1 MFVIMC
7 VVVVVGGTL
16 TNCSAL
22 ATWSCCRCRCCR
34 CCQSA
39 CPNNLSSSVS
49 RHKWV
54 VFECVCVCAG

>member
-54 VFECVCVCAG
+54 VF